1 MFNSRK
7 ILRKKHIKK
16 NDFLM
21 FDFTMKNM
29 KENQILNLVKRL
41 YIFKLFRSFL

>member
-21 FDFTMKNM
+21 FDFTMKNV
-29 KENQILNLVKRL
+29 KKKKIKYNQD
-41 YIFKLFRSFL
+41 Y